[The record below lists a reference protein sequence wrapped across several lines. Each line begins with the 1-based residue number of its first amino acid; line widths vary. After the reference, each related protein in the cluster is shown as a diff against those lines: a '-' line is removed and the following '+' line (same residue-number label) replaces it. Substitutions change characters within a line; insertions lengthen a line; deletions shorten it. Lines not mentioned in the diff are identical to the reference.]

1 MGKQRRAK
9 GQKQAGQTRSKT
21 KKETAV
27 FMVAGVRKAKTKI
40 VGTNLKKLNVQ
51 TKSKTEEANKKF
63 DRLKET
69 LASTKV
75 AQPPKKVQTDQK
87 KPPPDVNKAADDLA
101 KLKTS
106 KDGVDFVN

>member
-40 VGTNLKKLNVQ
+40 VGTNLKKVGNLFIYMYVNIIGVSYLMM
-51 TKSKTEEANKKF
+51 SKLLLWGSQMVAMG
-63 DRLKET
+63 
-69 LASTKV
+69 ASER
-75 AQPPKKVQTDQK
+75 
-87 KPPPDVNKAADDLA
+87 
-101 KLKTS
+101 
-106 KDGVDFVN
+106 